1 MESMIFKSQTYGKV
15 ELRDIPEKIQTYY
28 NKMKHFD
35 SLFRIVVGTDSQ
47 NFDHTKM
54 VNVIAVTCEG
64 HGGIFFYRVTHEPLI
79 RDVRTKLHTETNESL
94 TIAMELTEC
103 LEKQYKELFDNT
115 LFSIRI
121 DAGKSDIG
129 KTKELI
135 PELVGWIRA
144 CGYDCEIKPDSYA
157 ASSIADK
164 ISK

>member
-1 MESMIFKSQTYGKV
+1 METLKFKSQTYGSV
-15 ELRDIPEKIQTYY
+15 TLSEVPSKIQDYY
-28 NKMKHFD
+28 EKMKHYD
-35 SLFRIVVGTDSQ
+35 SVMRVIVGTDSQ
-47 NFDHTKM
+47 NFNHTKM

-64 HGGIFFYRVTHEPLI
+64 HGGIFFYRVTHKDLI
-79 RDVRTKLHTETNESL
+79 RDVRSKLHEEINESL
-94 TIAMELTEC
+94 EIAMELTRI
-103 LEKQYKELFDNT
+103 LEKDYAELFNEV
-115 LFSIRI
+115 LFSIHI
-121 DAGKSDIG
+121 DAGKSEKG

>member
-1 MESMIFKSQTYGKV
+1 METLKFKSQTYGSV
-15 ELRDIPEKIQTYY
+15 TLSEVPSKIQDYY
-28 NKMKHFD
+28 EKMKHYD
-35 SLFRIVVGTDSQ
+35 SVMRVIVGTDSQ
-47 NFDHTKM
+47 NFNHTKM

-64 HGGIFFYRVTHEPLI
+64 HGGIFFYRVTHKDLI
-79 RDVRTKLHTETNESL
+79 RDVRSKLHEETNESL
-94 TIAMELTEC
+94 EIAMELTRI
-103 LEKQYKELFDNT
+103 LEKDYEELFNEV
-115 LFSIRI
+115 LFSIHI
-121 DAGKSDIG
+121 DAGKSEKG